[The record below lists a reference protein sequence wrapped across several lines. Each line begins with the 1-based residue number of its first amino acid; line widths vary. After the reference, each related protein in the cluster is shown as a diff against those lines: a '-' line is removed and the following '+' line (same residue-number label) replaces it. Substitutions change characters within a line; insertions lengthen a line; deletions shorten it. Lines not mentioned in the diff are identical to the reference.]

1 MFMTILQ
8 TLMPTQRMRR
18 RKPPREL
25 EGLLQSLQIGVS
37 NGDSPAGPRGYCTSS
52 GGKNAL
58 SQSKPTHVSRV
69 LRRRGPFCVRR
80 LEPHPPISTEK
91 RNNQGLIELA
101 VRRTGKRLSTAHTET

>member
-1 MFMTILQ
+1 MTILQ

-37 NGDSPAGPRGYCTSS
+37 NGDSPADPRVYCTSS

-58 SQSKPTHVSRV
+58 SQSKPPTS
-69 LRRRGPFCVRR
+69 
-80 LEPHPPISTEK
+80 
-91 RNNQGLIELA
+91 A
-101 VRRTGKRLSTAHTET
+101 VCYADVALSACGA

>member
-1 MFMTILQ
+1 MTILQ

-37 NGDSPAGPRGYCTSS
+37 NGDSPVGPRVCCKSS

-58 SQSKPTHVSRV
+58 SRSKPPTS
-69 LRRRGPFCVRR
+69 
-80 LEPHPPISTEK
+80 
-91 RNNQGLIELA
+91 A
-101 VRRTGKRLSTAHTET
+101 VCYAGVALSACGA